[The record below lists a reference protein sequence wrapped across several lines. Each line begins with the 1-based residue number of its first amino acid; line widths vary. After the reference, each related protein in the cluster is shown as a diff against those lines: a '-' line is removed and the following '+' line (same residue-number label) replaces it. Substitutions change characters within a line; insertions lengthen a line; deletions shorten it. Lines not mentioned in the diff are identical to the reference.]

1 VDGRSF
7 SSSSDTTFSV
17 SSVIEI
23 MTLLGTAARLQQSQQ
38 VHFYTHVITLKANPT
53 RLTPL
58 KGKEND
64 VRKENY
70 IYI

>member
-1 VDGRSF
+1 
-7 SSSSDTTFSV
+7 
-17 SSVIEI
+17 